1 MSQPP
6 PRPRVDASLSAFRRL
21 DVVVPDA
28 GAERV
33 EAALAPLA
41 AAVSRFALED
51 DASDEITAWR
61 IEALFGRDVDRAV
74 VAARLALA
82 TASLGMTTP
91 ESAWSE
97 VPDAD
102 WLTITRQSFAAIRAG
117 RYHVHGHHL
126 AAASGAIDIR
136 LDAGRAFGSG
146 EHETTRGCLLAL
158 DWLARRHRPRRALDL
173 GCGSGLLAIAIA
185 KTWPASVIAA
195 DIDPIAVAVAR
206 DNTRRNRVA
215 TAITAIASDGYR
227 AAALRRRAPFDLI
240 AANILARPLVAMAPA
255 LARALAPGGVAVLS
269 GLLASQERAVLQAHR
284 RHGLAL
290 RRRFAIG
297 AWRTLVIGKR

>member
-1 MSQPP
+1 
-6 PRPRVDASLSAFRRL
+6 VDASLSAFRRL

-206 DNTRRNRVA
+206 DNARRNRVA
-215 TAITAIASDGYR
+215 TVITAIASDGYR